1 MTEKP
6 KLPALQLPGSGGS
19 WMRRPDGSL
28 ELAAKMSTP
37 PPTPPTKP
45 AVAPA
50 STARKGPK
58 KET

>member
-37 PPTPPTKP
+37 PPTKP